1 MQHHLNAAY
10 GTELKSEDLGVYGL
24 GVLILAVIVGSLWHY
39 IVGALAIIG
48 AAHLY
53 RESNRRNY

>member
-10 GTELKSEDLGVYGL
+10 GSELKNDELVVYGL
-24 GVLILAVIVGSLWHY
+24 GILILAVIVGSLWHY